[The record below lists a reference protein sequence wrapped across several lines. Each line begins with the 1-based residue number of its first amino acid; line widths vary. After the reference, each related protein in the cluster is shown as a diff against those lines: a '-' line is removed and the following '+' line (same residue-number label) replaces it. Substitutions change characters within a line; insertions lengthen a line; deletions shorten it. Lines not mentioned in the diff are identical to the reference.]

1 MGQIQVLSFEVANL
15 IAAGEVVDRPASAIK
30 EMMENAIDAGA
41 THITVEIQNGGVTF
55 MRVTDDGCGM
65 SAEDLPMA
73 IRRHATSKIRSA
85 EDLDGILTLGFR
97 GEALAAISSVSDMRI
112 MSKRR
117 EDDMGN
123 MLEVRG
129 GQIGRAHV

>member
-1 MGQIQVLSFEVANL
+1 MGNIQVLSFEVANL

-41 THITVEIQNGGVTF
+41 KHITVEIQNGGVSL

-73 IRRHATSKIRSA
+73 IRRHDQGSEPRSVA
-85 EDLDGILTLGFR
+85 GTETER
-97 GEALAAISSVSDMRI
+97 TRW
-112 MSKRR
+112 
-117 EDDMGN
+117 
-123 MLEVRG
+123 
-129 GQIGRAHV
+129 

>member
-1 MGQIQVLSFEVANL
+1 MGNIQVLSFEVANL

-41 THITVEIQNGGVTF
+41 RHITVEIQSGGVSL

-73 IRRHATSKIRSA
+73 IRSPRDQQNTGRRRSGRDYNA
-85 EDLDGILTLGFR
+85 GFPRR
-97 GEALAAISSVSDMRI
+97 GA
-112 MSKRR
+112 
-117 EDDMGN
+117 GGYF
-123 MLEVRG
+123 VRVG
-129 GQIGRAHV
+129 YAYHVQAPRG

>member
-1 MGQIQVLSFEVANL
+1 MGNIQVLSFEVANL

-41 THITVEIQNGGVTF
+41 RHITVEIQSGGVSL

-73 IRRHATSKIRSA
+73 IRRRSGRDYNA
-85 EDLDGILTLGFR
+85 GFPRR
-97 GEALAAISSVSDMRI
+97 GA
-112 MSKRR
+112 
-117 EDDMGN
+117 GGYF
-123 MLEVRG
+123 VRVG
-129 GQIGRAHV
+129 YAYHVQAPRG